1 MEFWKKKLHRKVV
14 LLVGCLLAVSFFTI
28 ITLYNAS
35 MKTLVDNRVH
45 DVELPTILLQVRN
58 AIEYELSIP
67 VRISK
72 LMAQN
77 SYVVNWANE
86 GESEEGE
93 QALIDMLND
102 IQKNEGASTTYWVSY
117 QSGKYFFQDGLSRV
131 LSPSAKQDKWF
142 YDFLAT
148 DNAYELDIA
157 LDLDSK
163 ISTVFINYRVSYKG
177 KTLGAAG
184 MGKTLSAL
192 KDIANSQNAV
202 GRKVYIVDNKGNLK
216 SNDSTDKIN
225 TLSELTGLTNLDELF
240 TTSGLGEIEFSR
252 DGIEYIASA
261 MHIPL
266 VDWYVIAEVQK
277 SSLYKDVNNTTT
289 LTTIISLGLVLLLL
303 LIVYRSV
310 RKALLPLGLISNAL
324 SYASDS
330 GDISRELQ
338 VNTEDEIGQLAGAF
352 NKNNDTMRKLLNQIK
367 QGANTVH
374 DSVGKVAGS
383 ADATLS
389 HTSTQQEKTQL
400 VANAIVEMGSTVEEI
415 ASNASHAAQLSS
427 AAKSEASSGSQT
439 IAKTVSQ
446 MEKLSENIGNAEKVV
461 SSLATDVE
469 SISSVL
475 AVIAGISEQTNLLA
489 LNAAIEAA
497 RAGEQGRGFAV
508 VADEVRTL
516 AQRTQESTEEINQMI
531 DRLQKGSQQAVDV
544 MVSGNEAT
552 MTSVQYV
559 EEVSG
564 HLAEI
569 QSVVDQISG
578 MNEQIAQATE
588 EQHKMNA
595 NINEHIKVVSQ
606 ISDDSSTAAKSSV
619 EACQSMNDVALSLR
633 TTVSH
638 FKSE

>member
-1 MEFWKKKLHRKVV
+1 M
-14 LLVGCLLAVSFFTI
+14 FT
-28 ITLYNAS
+28 
-35 MKTLVDNRVH
+35 K
-45 DVELPTILLQVRN
+45 
-58 AIEYELSIP
+58 
-67 VRISK
+67 
-72 LMAQN
+72 
-77 SYVVNWANE
+77 
-86 GESEEGE
+86 
-93 QALIDMLND
+93 
-102 IQKNEGASTTYWVSY
+102 
-117 QSGKYFFQDGLSRV
+117 
-131 LSPSAKQDKWF
+131 
-142 YDFLAT
+142 
-148 DNAYELDIA
+148 
-157 LDLDSK
+157 
-163 ISTVFINYRVSYKG
+163 
-177 KTLGAAG
+177 
-184 MGKTLSAL
+184 
-192 KDIANSQNAV
+192 
-202 GRKVYIVDNKGNLK
+202 
-216 SNDSTDKIN
+216 
-225 TLSELTGLTNLDELF
+225 
-240 TTSGLGEIEFSR
+240 SGLGEIEFSR
-252 DGIEYIASA
+252 DGIQYIASA

-310 RKALLPLGLISNAL
+310 RKALLPLGLISSAL
-324 SYASDS
+324 SYASDT
-330 GDISRELQ
+330 GDISRDLQ

-352 NKNNDTMRKLLNQIK
+352 NKNNDTMRKLLTQIK

-374 DSVGKVAGS
+374 ESVGKVAGS

-427 AAKSEASSGSQT
+427 SAKSEASSGSQT

-461 SSLATDVE
+461 SSLATDVG

-475 AVIAGISEQTNLLA
+475 AVISGISEQTNLLA

-559 EEVSG
+559 EEVRG

-606 ISDDSSTAAKSSV
+606 ISDDSSNAAKSSV
-619 EACQSMNDVALSLR
+619 EACQSMNDVAQSLR
-633 TTVSH
+633 STVSH

>member
-1 MEFWKKKLHRKVV
+1 MEFWKEKLHRKVV
-14 LLVGCLLAVSFFTI
+14 LLVGGLLVASFI
-28 ITLYNAS
+28 IIISLYNSS

-45 DVELPTILLQVRN
+45 GVELPSILLQVRN

-72 LMAQN
+72 MMAQD
-77 SYVVNWANE
+77 SYIVDWANE

-93 QALIDMLND
+93 QALIKMLNEVH
-102 IQKNEGASTTYWVSY
+102 KNEGASTTYWVSY
-117 QSGKYFFQDGLSRV
+117 ESGRYFFQDGLSRV

-142 YDFLAT
+142 YEFMAT

-163 ISTVFINYRVSYKG
+163 ISTVFINYRVSHQG
-177 KTLGAAG
+177 KTIGAAG

-192 KDIANSQNAV
+192 KDIAQNQEAD
-202 GRKVYIVDNKGNLK
+202 GRNVYIVDHKGNIK

-225 TLSELTGLTNLDELF
+225 TLSELINVDNLDELF
-240 TTSGLGEIEFSR
+240 TKEGIGKIEFSR
-252 DGIEYIASA
+252 DGIQYIASA

-277 SSLYKDVNNTTT
+277 SSLYKDVNTTTT
-289 LTTIISLGLVLLLL
+289 LTTIISLALVFLLL

-310 RKALLPLGLISNAL
+310 RKALLPLGVISKAL
-324 SYASDS
+324 RYASES
-330 GDISRELQ
+330 GDISRELD
-338 VNTEDEIGQLAGAF
+338 VKSKDEIGQLASAF
-352 NKNNDTMRKLLNQIK
+352 NKNNHTMRTLLTQIK

-374 DSVGKVAGS
+374 DSVGKVTGS
-383 ADATLS
+383 ADATLT
-389 HTSTQQEKTQL
+389 HTSTQQQKTQL
-400 VANAIVEMGSTVEEI
+400 VADAIIEMGSTVEEI
-415 ASNASHAAQLSS
+415 ASNASHAAQLSTT
-427 AAKSEASSGSQT
+427 AKSEASSGSQT

-446 MEKLSENIGNAEKVV
+446 MEKLSENIHNAEQVV

-531 DRLQKGSQQAVDV
+531 ERLQKGSQQAVDV

-552 MTSVQYV
+552 ITSVKFV

-595 NINEHIKVVSQ
+595 NINDHIKVVSQ
-606 ISDDSSTAAKSSV
+606 ISQDSSSAAKNSV
-619 EACQSMNDVALSLR
+619 EACQSMNDVASSLR

>member
-1 MEFWKKKLHRKVV
+1 MESQSKKLHKKVV
-14 LLVGCLLAVSFFTI
+14 LLVGGLLAVSFFTI
-28 ITLYNAS
+28 IVLYNAS

-45 DVELPTILLQVRN
+45 GVELPTVLLQVRN

-77 SYVVNWANE
+77 SYVLDWANQ
-86 GESEEGE
+86 GENEEGE
-93 QALIDMLND
+93 QALINMLKD
-102 IQKNEGASTTYWVSY
+102 IQVNEGASTTYWVSY
-117 QSGKYFFQDGLSRV
+117 TSGKYFFQDGLSRV
-131 LSPSAKQDKWF
+131 LSSSANGDKWF
-142 YDFLAT
+142 YDFMAT

-163 ISTVFINYRVSYKG
+163 ISTVFINYRVMHQG

-184 MGKTLSAL
+184 MGKTLSTL
-192 KDIANSQNAV
+192 KDIAQSQDSQ
-202 GRKVYIVDNKGNLK
+202 GRKVYIVDNKGNVK
-216 SNDSTDKIN
+216 SNDATDKDQ
-225 TLSELTGLTNLDELF
+225 TLSELTGLTTLEELF
-240 TTSGLGEIEFSR
+240 TKQGIGEIEFNR
-252 DGIEYIASA
+252 DGVEYIASA

-266 VDWYVIAEVQK
+266 VDWYVVAEVQK
-277 SSLYKDVNNTTT
+277 KSLYKDVNYTTT
-289 LTTIISLGLVLLLL
+289 LTTIISLVLVLILLF
-303 LIVYRSV
+303 IVYRSV
-310 RKALLPLGLISNAL
+310 RLALLPLGVISKAL
-324 SYASDS
+324 SYASES
-330 GDISRELQ
+330 GDISRELD
-338 VNTEDEIGQLAGAF
+338 VNSNDEIGQLASAF
-352 NKNNDTMRKLLNQIK
+352 NKNNDTMRKLLTQIK
-367 QGANTVH
+367 QGAHTVH
-374 DSVGKVAGS
+374 ESVGKVADS

-400 VANAIVEMGSTVEEI
+400 VASGIIEMGSTVEEI
-415 ASNASHAAQLSS
+415 AHNASQAAQLSS
-427 AAKSEASSGSQT
+427 TAKSEASSGSQT
-439 IAKTVSQ
+439 IAKTVNQ
-446 MEKLSENIGNAEKVV
+446 MEKLSENIRNAEQVV

-475 AVIAGISEQTNLLA
+475 AVISGISEQTNLLA

-552 MTSVQYV
+552 LTSVKFV
-559 EEVSG
+559 TEVSG

-569 QSVVDQISG
+569 QTVVEQISG

-588 EQHKMNA
+588 EQHKMND
-595 NINEHIKVVSQ
+595 NINEHVKLVSQ
-606 ISDDSSTAAKSSV
+606 ISEDSSSAAKISV
-619 EACQSMNDVALSLR
+619 EACQSMDEVASSLR
-633 TTVSH
+633 ATVSH